1 MCFQTGMSS
10 WNSQNYL
17 EVGGDDVAALKAFG
31 NIAANLPGMLLPA
44 LGVLVQRLSPS
55 GSLQAFGFAIVGFH
69 VAWHCALTTA
79 KRLSL
84 KTAKELLAE
93 RGGTT

>member
-1 MCFQTGMSS
+1 MRFQTGMSS

-55 GSLQAFGFAIVGFH
+55 GSLQAFWFAIAGFH
-69 VAWHCALTTA
+69 VACALTIA
-79 KRLSL
+79 KWLSL

-93 RGGTT
+93 RSGTT